1 MAVKKETTKG
11 TTSLKKRVAAKK
23 TTVKETKEVT
33 VLNPTELALS
43 RIKKERMYVLWT
55 LQV

>member
-23 TTVKETKEVT
+23 TTVKETKEVR
-33 VLNPTELALS
+33 ELTLMGDPGLDPGE
-43 RIKKERMYVLWT
+43 ER
-55 LQV
+55 